1 MANIRDL
8 RLRITSVGNIQK
20 ITGAM
25 EMVATT
31 KLRRFQTVAV
41 EAKPYTEGIEE
52 LIRGL
57 SATVASEPSAA
68 GDSAPLFA
76 PGAEGKPIGILF
88 IGSDRGL
95 CGAYNTTVGKELDAA
110 VAKLD
115 QDFVLYVV
123 GRKAMAHAERMG
135 YPVAQHLEDFN
146 LEKMTFAEAASIS
159 SMLVR
164 EFRLGNLSGVSVCF
178 TRFVSMMRY
187 VPEMGAFLPIA
198 DDESEAVG
206 EAADVILE
214 PSAPQ
219 VMGSI
224 VPRYL
229 ETRIYHALLE
239 SITSEYASRRF
250 AMTNATEA
258 ASDMKTEITREY
270 NRARQQKITSEFLEI
285 VSGAEA
291 L

>member
-1 MANIRDL
+1 M
-8 RLRITSVGNIQK
+8 
-20 ITGAM
+20 
-25 EMVATT
+25 
-31 KLRRFQTVAV
+31 
-41 EAKPYTEGIEE
+41 
-52 LIRGL
+52 
-57 SATVASEPSAA
+57 
-68 GDSAPLFA
+68 
-76 PGAEGKPIGILF
+76 
-88 IGSDRGL
+88 
-95 CGAYNTTVGKELDAA
+95 VGKRLDAA
-110 VAKLD
+110 IAGL
-115 QDFVLYVV
+115 QGEYALYVV

-135 YPVAQHLEDFN
+135 YPVTQYLEDFN

-159 SMLVR
+159 SMLVA
-164 EFRLGNLSGVSVCF
+164 EFRKGNLSGVSVCF

-187 VPEMGAFLPIA
+187 VPEIGSFLPIA
-198 DDESEAVG
+198 EDSSEVVS

-214 PSAPQ
+214 PSAPK

-258 ASDMKTEITREY
+258 AGDMKTEITREY
-270 NRARQQKITSEFLEI
+270 NRARQQKITSEILEI

>member
-1 MANIRDL
+1 
-8 RLRITSVGNIQK
+8 
-20 ITGAM
+20 
-25 EMVATT
+25 
-31 KLRRFQTVAV
+31 
-41 EAKPYTEGIEE
+41 
-52 LIRGL
+52 
-57 SATVASEPSAA
+57 
-68 GDSAPLFA
+68 
-76 PGAEGKPIGILF
+76 
-88 IGSDRGL
+88 
-95 CGAYNTTVGKELDAA
+95 
-110 VAKLD
+110 
-115 QDFVLYVV
+115 
-123 GRKAMAHAERMG
+123 MAHAERMG
-135 YPVAQHLEDFN
+135 YPVTQYLEDFN

-159 SMLVR
+159 SMLVA
-164 EFRLGNLSGVSVCF
+164 EFRKGNLSGVSVCF

-187 VPEMGAFLPIA
+187 VPEIGSFLPIA
-198 DDESEAVG
+198 EDSSEVVS

-214 PSAPQ
+214 PSAPK

-258 ASDMKTEITREY
+258 AGDMKTEITREY
-270 NRARQQKITSEFLEI
+270 NRARQQKITSEILEI